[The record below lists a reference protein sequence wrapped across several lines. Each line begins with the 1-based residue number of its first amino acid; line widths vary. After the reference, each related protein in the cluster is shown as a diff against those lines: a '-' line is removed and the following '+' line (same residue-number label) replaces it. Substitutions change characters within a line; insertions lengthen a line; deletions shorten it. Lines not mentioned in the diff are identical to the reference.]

1 MKSKNSLS
9 SVRTKNSIVKTST
22 INPLNRLTH
31 IFACTVFL
39 FVSGT
44 SWGQNAQRN
53 FSRLQRSF
61 LTAAVLLVFLLSAGS
76 SWGQVTWVSS
86 SSSSNSGTNSSNNP
100 TFAVPAGTSQG
111 NLLVVAI
118 FTEKGSVVTYLLPSG
133 WTQIRATNDESNF
146 GLQTFYKV
154 AGASE
159 SGSYVFTHNTSGLWS
174 GSISRFTG
182 VNPSN
187 PIEVSAGGAGSSGN
201 VTSPEITPTTNG
213 TLVLSFHGRK
223 NTTAL
228 TADVT
233 TTQRHFYNSGN
244 NAYSNLL
251 STFWGSMANSA
262 TTAITAT
269 GSTLDSRAA
278 QQIAINPAAG
288 STVTSTFTS
297 SGTFTVPNCV
307 SSLTVEAWGGGGGG
321 GNTSHNGY
329 GTSRGGG
336 GAGGSYARKAN
347 LVVTPSGVFTVTVGS
362 GGTGGNVGGDSWFG
376 ATNTVL
382 AKGGAAGVNGSKSS
396 GNGGFGTTVGSIGD
410 AGGVFAGGNGGN
422 ASSSG
427 SGGGGGGAG
436 SSGSGGNAT
445 GISAGAGSANNGGNG
460 GSGVTN
466 SLGLVNGNS
475 GTNYGGGGSGSVSI
489 QNPGTQRTGGSG
501 GAGLVAVTYT
511 LPNNPTI
518 TLTNTTASACFSA
531 SAQNVT
537 LAYSTTTGCPNQYS
551 IDFNSGITDVTDAVL
566 SGSSITIALPANL
579 AAGSYSG
586 NLTVKNSTYGFVSSS
601 YLITVTV
608 NPPTP
613 AQPGTITGTATQCP
627 ALTSQTYSI
636 TAVTN
641 ATTYNWT
648 VPTGW
653 SITAGAGTNS
663 ISVTTGA
670 SGQNDNISVTAQNS
684 CGTSAARTLA
694 VTVSPENTATLT
706 SAAGTNAQT
715 RCINTAITNIT
726 YETTGATGAT
736 FSELPAGVSGSWSSN
751 VATISGTPTAS
762 GTFNYTVTLTGGC
775 GSVSATGTITVN
787 PLTTPTFTQVA
798 AICSGGSLS
807 ALPTTSTNN
816 IVGSWAPALNNTATT
831 TYTFTPNAG
840 QCASTAT
847 MTIDVNTLPTATI
860 TASSATTFCQ
870 GGSVVLTASS
880 GSSYLWSNGATAQ
893 SITVSTAGSYT
904 VTVTNASGCAT
915 TSAATSV
922 TVTSLTIISTLSTG
936 VNVWTG
942 RISNDYNALANWS
955 VYDGNNLVPANTL
968 PAAATNV
975 IIPAQQACIANSPSV
990 LTNSV
995 FANNITIE
1003 TGANLSLGTGT
1014 INIHGNYTNNGTLI
1028 PENGTVVFN
1037 GLSGN
1042 QIITK
1047 NGGETFTN
1055 LTVNKNSGSVVLA
1068 NLSNSPITITGALT
1082 LTKGLVQI
1090 GANDFIMGN
1099 LSSLNGGSELSYIQ
1113 TSSTGS
1119 VKRTV
1124 SAASSS
1130 LFPIGKGTYN
1140 PIQLTKIGASHSF
1153 GARVIDQVTANGL
1166 DNGPISTGA
1175 NAGRMWDITPAA
1187 GYNSSQPVTVSLFY
1201 KNFGNN
1207 SPYSIN
1213 NHYNAGFSNS
1223 PADRR
1228 MFHFGGTWEDIS
1240 DASFYTNSTDT
1251 LNGFVYCRQS
1261 GVSDFSPFTVSNF
1274 SAVLPIE
1281 LVSFQANCT
1290 DDNTVS
1296 VSWSTASE
1304 HNTSHYVVE
1313 KSRDGQNWSVL
1324 GVTGAAVNSTE
1335 LLNYEMIDVE
1345 LSSEVVYYR
1354 LTQYDNDG
1362 QFEVFN
1368 VVALNCEINS
1378 TNTLT
1383 TYPNPSEN
1391 NFYLNLFTDEM
1402 EGNGQIIVLDGNG
1415 RVVYTKSVLLQN
1427 GNNVILIDD
1436 MNAEPGI
1443 YYIKVSNETTTTYIV
1458 KHSLR

>member
-1 MKSKNSLS
+1 VQN
-9 SVRTKNSIVKTST
+9 
-22 INPLNRLTH
+22 
-31 IFACTVFL
+31 
-39 FVSGT
+39 G
-44 SWGQNAQRN
+44 WGQNAQRN

-61 LTAAVLLVFLLSAGS
+61 LSAVVLFFSLQLAAQPQLAGNTTANVQTSSGDNSFNINKPTATAQNDLLIAAIYLEKGSGVTVTPPAGFTLIRSTNDGTNFGMRTYWKIAGS
-76 SWGQVTWVSS
+76 SE
-86 SSSSNSGTNSSNNP
+86 
-100 TFAVPAGTSQG
+100 PASYS
-111 NLLVVAI
+111 
-118 FTEKGSVVTYLLPSG
+118 FTLS
-133 WTQIRATNDESNF
+133 
-146 GLQTFYKV
+146 
-154 AGASE
+154 
-159 SGSYVFTHNTSGLWS
+159 TSGKYAASL
-174 GSISRFTG
+174 SRITG
-182 VNPSN
+182 AGITA
-187 PIEVSAGGAGSSGN
+187 PIMESTGNSGSSGN
-201 VTSPEITPTTNG
+201 AVAPSLITSTA
-213 TLVLSFHGRK
+213 TLVLSFHGWK
-223 NTTAL
+223 NGTNLTVSSPWTKSTQVNFSTDISNMLSTLSQTTAGS
-228 TADVT
+228 T
-233 TTQRHFYNSGN
+233 GN
-244 NAYSNLL
+244 NTVSNNT
-251 STFWGSMANSA
+251 SNNW
-262 TTAITAT
+262 
-269 GSTLDSRAA
+269 AA
-278 QQIAINPAAG
+278 QQIALNFGPLATFNNP
-288 STVTSTFTS
+288 TSPW
-297 SGTFTVPNCV
+297 TVPTNV
-307 SSLTVEAWGGGGGG
+307 TKLKIDVWGAGGGGGGASDNPSEGGGGGG
-321 GNTSHNGY
+321 GAFASRIYTSFPSTIFFSLGIGGNAGSSADAVGGNG
-329 GTSRGGG
+329 GATSTSGLSPNLQANG
-336 GAGGSYARKAN
+336 GAGGTRNNGVGGSGGTATGGTTNTSGTAGVAGDGGSPTTTTGRGGAGAN
-347 LVVTPSGVFTVTVGS
+347 GGAGGAGRTTRGVGNPGASPGGGGGGGLRAGGTATS
-362 GGTGGNVGGDSWFG
+362 GGTGGNGQISFTISNYSLSSTSMSAVCAGNETTVTLTATATTFPVGTYTVFYTLTG
-376 ATNTVL
+376 TNT
-382 AKGGAAGVNGSKSS
+382 G
-396 GNGGFGTTVGSIGD
+396 
-410 AGGVFAGGNGGN
+410 
-422 ASSSG
+422 SSSAVVAMTG
-427 SGGGGGGAG
+427 STTGSFQVTLANAG
-436 SSGSGGNAT
+436 STTITIDKIESTEVGN
-445 GISAGAGSANNGGNG
+445 SVSANN
-460 GSGVTN
+460 
-466 SLGLVNGNS
+466 
-475 GTNYGGGGSGSVSI
+475 
-489 QNPGTQRTGGSG
+489 
-501 GAGLVAVTYT
+501 
-511 LPNNPTI
+511 
-518 TLTNTTASACFSA
+518 TA
-531 SAQNVT
+531 
-537 LAYSTTTGCPNQYS
+537 
-551 IDFNSGITDVTDAVL
+551 
-566 SGSSITIALPANL
+566 
-579 AAGSYSG
+579 
-586 NLTVKNSTYGFVSSS
+586 
-601 YLITVTV
+601 TVTV